1 MLPIDSTL
9 LLLSCF
15 LLRSAWPLLVP
26 CAALLLASWLA
37 CCVLRGALT
46 ALPAAKRGPRAP
58 AETAAASGRFARC
71 SRRCCATRAVAT
83 AHLACESC
91 GRCGREIFCSA
102 IR

>member
-1 MLPIDSTL
+1 MLPIDLTH

-26 CAALLLASWLA
+26 CAALRLASCFLA
-37 CCVLRGALT
+37 CVLRGALT

-58 AETAAASGRFARC
+58 AETAAARGRCTRC
-71 SRRCCATRAVAT
+71 NRRCCATRAVAT

>member
-1 MLPIDSTL
+1 MLPIDLTH

-37 CCVLRGALT
+37 SCVLRGALT

-58 AETAAASGRFARC
+58 AETAAASGR
-71 SRRCCATRAVAT
+71 STRAVAM